1 MSKTCSHVVI
11 EHPQEDNGYGNDDMQ
26 QMKANLAA
34 ENLVV
39 RDFITADGNCQFSA
53 VSDQVSRLKRG
64 YMTANCLREIVVS
77 YLKNIPVP
85 EEEDGPVSSPW
96 TVSTAGKGSKSRKR
110 KQNMLWDLSSA
121 GTAAID
127 DLTTDADSDDGRI
140 DRGCVVSQA
149 KGRQVFGTML
159 LQPVKQYSN
168 RPKCKRSFD
177 SSKLFE
183 EHLSVEHHHQHIPP
197 CRKFD
202 WVILRVGKLHL
213 EMNAMKAY
221 VDLHWNVRSSALA
234 EEMGF
239 YV

>member
-85 EEEDGPVSSPW
+85 EPSSEHTVANFVQGDFDAYLDRMAVNGEWGDHVTLQAMANLLNLPIHVVSS
-96 TVSTAGKGSKSRKR
+96 SYASRH
-110 KQNMLWDLSSA
+110 
-121 GTAAID
+121 
-127 DLTTDADSDDGRI
+127 
-140 DRGCVVSQA
+140 
-149 KGRQVFGTML
+149 
-159 LQPVKQYSN
+159 QYLYKIY
-168 RPKCKRSFD
+168 P
-177 SSKLFE
+177 
-183 EHLSVEHHHQHIPP
+183 
-197 CRKFD
+197 
-202 WVILRVGKLHL
+202 
-213 EMNAMKAY
+213 
-221 VDLHWNVRSSALA
+221 
-234 EEMGF
+234 
-239 YV
+239 